1 MYGIGRSAPA
11 LVRGV
16 VLGLLVATVSG
27 CGLLAGTMTTPRGV
41 ATPSPS
47 AASTSEQP
55 AASAEPAG
63 SASPAAS
70 VTPGSSVPL
79 AEFRFPVD
87 PAVLPFDYW
96 CGASRTFPATALV
109 GPTASADDLG
119 SLDAM
124 ARAELD
130 DAPPGTAWRVAIR
143 GEDDGE
149 RLLVGVTGPSSVIY
163 VRLRWDDMTQRF
175 MGRGSSAWRWAGSG
189 DCEPEARFERPVAGA
204 GFLQLDPDARPPGSR
219 ARRVRLL
226 VSDMRGCRDAVRVM
240 GEPQIVMTDDAVVVA
255 VPTRRRINTANCG
268 RKRPTRL
275 TVHLPEPL
283 GDRVLYDA
291 STLPLRRIRLP

>member
-27 CGLLAGTMTTPRGV
+27 CGLLAGTMVTPRGV

-47 AASTSEQP
+47 AASTSVQP
-55 AASAEPAG
+55 AASGEPAG
-63 SASPAAS
+63 SAPPAAS
-70 VTPGSSVPL
+70 VTPGPSVPL

-109 GPTASADDLG
+109 GPTAGPDDLG
-119 SLDAM
+119 PLDVM

-149 RLLVGVTGPSSVIY
+149 RLLVGVTGPSGVIY
-163 VRLRWDDMTQRF
+163 VRLRWDDMTQRS
-175 MGRGSSAWRWAGSG
+175 MGRGGAWRYTGSG
-189 DCEPEARFERPVAGA
+189 DCRPSAEFERPVAGA
-204 GFLQLDPDARPPGSR
+204 GFLQLDPDARPPGPR

-226 VSDMRGCRDAVRVM
+226 VSHMRGCRDAVRIM
-240 GEPQIVMTDDAVVVA
+240 GQPKLVMTDDAVVVA

-268 RKRPTRL
+268 RTGPTRL